1 MTRILLWEQRLIRH
15 GFDLMAVDKVRTDHS
30 TERHESRAPG
40 GVVWEEHFPWRS
52 PGRLRECH
60 GM

>member
-30 TERHESRAPG
+30 TERHESRAAG
-40 GVVWEEHFPWRS
+40 GVVWE
-52 PGRLRECH
+52 
-60 GM
+60 